1 MPRYPVRAR
10 RQAAPAGEDELDSR
24 LDALL
29 NPAFAKDPPVKLDI
43 PAKTLGLVYA
53 ILGAIAALFGLSGL
67 LSTLQFGS
75 YFAVAG
81 VGGVLFLVIIGSL
94 ISLVGTVLSA
104 WGGYRMYQGDRGGKA
119 IVIYGLALDALGGLV
134 TALGSFGG
142 GLAGWIVSLVFIFV
156 LYYLVIIS
164 RFEGDPKL
172 VA

>member
-1 MPRYPVRAR
+1 M
-10 RQAAPAGEDELDSR
+10 DSR
-24 LDALL
+24 LDALV

-67 LSTLQFGS
+67 LGALQLGG

-81 VGGVLFLVIIGSL
+81 VGGVLFLVIIGGL
-94 ISLVGTVLSA
+94 ISLVGTAMAA
-104 WGGYRMYQGDRGGKA
+104 WGGYRMYQADRAGKR
-119 IVIYGLALDALGGLV
+119 IVIYGLVLNALGGLV
-134 TALGSFGG
+134 SALGSFGG

-164 RFEGDPKL
+164 RFEDEPKL

>member
-1 MPRYPVRAR
+1 M
-10 RQAAPAGEDELDSR
+10 DSR

-53 ILGAIAALFGLSGL
+53 ILGAIAVLFGLSGL
-67 LSTLQFGS
+67 LGALQFGG
-75 YFAVAG
+75 YFAAAR
-81 VGGVLFLVIIGSL
+81 VGGVLFLVIIGGL
-94 ISLVGTVLSA
+94 ISLVGTAMAA
-104 WGGYRMYQGDRGGKA
+104 WGGYRMYQADRGGKR
-119 IVIYGLALDALGGLV
+119 IVIYGLVLNALGGLV

-164 RFEGDPKL
+164 RFEDEPKL